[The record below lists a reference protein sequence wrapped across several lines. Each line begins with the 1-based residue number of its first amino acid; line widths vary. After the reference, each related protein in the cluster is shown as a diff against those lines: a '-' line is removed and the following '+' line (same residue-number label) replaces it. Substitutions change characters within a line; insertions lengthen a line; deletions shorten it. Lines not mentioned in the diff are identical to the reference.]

1 MIKINLIP
9 PEYLENKYWFIPDLI
24 VIIVIYLSCLQTS
37 NYIIDT
43 KENETLILTEQK
55 EDLENKLK
63 DLKKDINYY
72 KSLVKRKKTILNK
85 MNSIKSISSSSSDKI
100 VPLLALEYIHN
111 SLPYGVWLTYLN
123 LDDKN
128 KEISLIG
135 GSFDSL
141 LIAEFISNLKSSQY
155 DMQNNTKNTKPLIY
169 FNKVFLDRVTNTG
182 NYAYS
187 QSESTND
194 VPTTK
199 SQTKST
205 DHWGDSISFFPDV
218 SNKPIFNLQ
227 LSYSNKIY

>member
-1 MIKINLIP
+1 
-9 PEYLENKYWFIPDLI
+9 
-24 VIIVIYLSCLQTS
+24 
-37 NYIIDT
+37 
-43 KENETLILTEQK
+43 
-55 EDLENKLK
+55 
-63 DLKKDINYY
+63 
-72 KSLVKRKKTILNK
+72 

-111 SLPYGVWLTYLN
+111 SLPYGVWLTYFN

>member
-1 MIKINLIP
+1 LIKINLIP

-24 VIIVIYLSCLQTS
+24 VIIGVYLSCLQIS
-37 NYIIDT
+37 NYILAIE
-43 KENETLILTEQK
+43 ENETLALVEQK
-55 EDLENKLK
+55 EDLESKLK
-63 DLKKDINYY
+63 DLKKDITHY
-72 KSLVKRKKTILNK
+72 KSLIQRKNTILNK
-85 MNSIKSISSSSSDKI
+85 INSIKSISSSSSDKI
-100 VPLLALEYIHN
+100 IPLLALEYVHD

-128 KEISLIG
+128 KEISLVG

-155 DMQNNTKNTKPLIY
+155 DMQTNNKSTKPPIY

-187 QSESTND
+187 QGESTSSA
-194 VPTTK
+194 PTTT

-218 SNKPIFNLQ
+218 SSKPIFNLQ